1 MIWPHQPWYWK
12 GPRFKFSC
20 LDYHGIGF
28 WNPIKQPNLRTSSP
42 SAHSPLAAPRRATVS
57 TTSSSQRSRGCKE
70 EEGPRPR
77 GRRGGGWSRGR
88 RGGRWGQPR
97 VVHPAQPRM
106 RMGKPEQE
114 QSKHVTVLHRRRC
127 CRLVCQVK
135 SLLQSRSRLP
145 SEVTW

>member
-1 MIWPHQPWYWK
+1 MVLEGATIQIQLFGLPWNWLLESYK
-12 GPRFKFSC
+12 AAKSAHKFSF
-20 LDYHGIGF
+20 G
-28 WNPIKQPNLRTSSP
+28 PP
-42 SAHSPLAAPRRATVS
+42 PLAAPRRATAS
-57 TTSSSQRSRGCKE
+57 TTSSSQRSRGRKE

-77 GRRGGGWSRGR
+77 GRRGGGWSQGR

-127 CRLVCQVK
+127 CHLVCQVK